1 MQAPPTTIVV
11 QAMGPHHMRLD
22 IGRGALQVSAAVQAA
37 PLWCADLRLV
47 STAMLAAVI
56 AAVTVGA
63 YTIASGG
70 THAWAPAVV
79 QTPLFLLAVLWWAA
93 GAWPWRR
100 TLVAALYTT
109 MGALL
114 GLAVLLAWWVLSRTH
129 RMTPATWWTMT
140 AALGFELLLT
150 LGAAMAVGNLLD
162 CRLICDGHSCMR
174 AALVDCTASQL
185 HRGEPGN
192 GSTEPRLAAGV
203 LALHD
208 ATVTGGVAQ
217 PGKKRA

>member
-1 MQAPPTTIVV
+1 MAAPPSTIAV
-11 QAMGPHHMRLD
+11 QAMGAHQMRFD
-22 IGRGALQVSAAVQAA
+22 VGRGALQVSAAVQAA

-47 STAMLAAVI
+47 SSAMCAAVI

-70 THAWAPAVV
+70 THAWTPAVV
-79 QTPLFLLAVLWWAA
+79 QTPLFALAVLWWAA
-93 GAWPWRR
+93 GVWPWRR
-100 TLVAALYTT
+100 VLAGTLYAT

-129 RMTPATWWTMT
+129 RMTPATWWSMT
-140 AALGFELLLT
+140 AALGFELLFT
-150 LGAAMAVGNLLD
+150 VGAAMAVGNLLD

-174 AALVDCTASQL
+174 AALVDRTAAQL

-192 GSTEPRLAAGV
+192 GGSEPRLAAGV

-208 ATVTGGVAQ
+208 ASLSAAATQ